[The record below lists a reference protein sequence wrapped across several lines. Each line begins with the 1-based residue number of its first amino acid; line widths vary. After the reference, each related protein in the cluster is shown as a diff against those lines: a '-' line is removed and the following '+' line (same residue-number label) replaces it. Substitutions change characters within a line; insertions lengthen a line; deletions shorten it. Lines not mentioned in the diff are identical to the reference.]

1 MVLLSESSTE
11 ATGSNKLNLTD
22 NELNTPMKQKNGSNY
37 PCDGIRRA
45 LAGIYRSERGPLPI
59 NQQGGG
65 TTSVLAAHDA
75 AHRPVAGVTRLNE
88 SHFFPIPPC

>member
-65 TTSVLAAHDA
+65 G
-75 AHRPVAGVTRLNE
+75 RPPYSLPTMLRIALLQE
-88 SHFFPIPPC
+88 